1 MTNRHPPSP
10 TPRLRMRGP
19 VAAMLTTL
27 LLACAACPFTPVESA
42 PLSGQVVPVIEPG
55 LWREVFSGLA
65 RRADRGD
72 ADSARLA
79 LEMHRMAPQVYGERF
94 DATPAQLQRW
104 HCHVSGRAAPC
115 PPQAPAA

>member
-1 MTNRHPPSP
+1 MASKYPPS
-10 TPRLRMRGP
+10 LRRRARWRGP

-42 PLSGQVVPVIEPG
+42 PLSGELAAAAGPG

-65 RRADRGD
+65 GRADRGD
-72 ADSARLA
+72 AESARLA
-79 LEMHRMAPQVYGERF
+79 LEMHRMAPHVYGERF

-104 HCHVSGRAAPC
+104 HCRVSGRDAPC
-115 PPQAPAA
+115 PVPAPAA